1 MQMVSIADA
10 VERAKGLLSRP
21 SRAILGIVGAPGAGK
36 STLAAALVSELR
48 DDAALVGMD
57 GFHLDNE
64 VLVALGR
71 RDRKG
76 APDTFDVAGYAS
88 LLRRLRSRDEDV
100 VYAPRFD
107 RSLELSIGSAVPVRR
122 ETPLVITEGN
132 YLLHDEH
139 GWQAVRPL
147 LDEVWFLDVRADEL
161 RRRLVARRMGHGES
175 EKQALAWVRQVD
187 EPNAALVTAGC
198 DAADLVV
205 RLAGEC
211 GPQSVNGPSSNCASR
226 SWGVLS
232 PEC

>member
-1 MQMVSIADA
+1 MQLVSVAQA
-10 VERAKGLLSRP
+10 VERARGLLSRP

-36 STLAAALVSELR
+36 STLAAALSAELGDVS
-48 DDAALVGMD
+48 ALVAMD

-76 APDTFDVAGYAS
+76 APDTFDVSGYAS
-88 LLRRLRSRDEDV
+88 LLRRLRRRDEDV

-107 RSLELSIGSAVPVRR
+107 RSLELSIGSAVAVRR

-139 GWQAVRPL
+139 GWQAVGRL
-147 LDEVWFLDVRADEL
+147 LDEVWFLDVPAEEL

-175 EKQALAWVRQVD
+175 EEQAAAWVRQVD
-187 EPNAALVTAGC
+187 EPNAALVTAGRE
-198 DAADLVV
+198 AADLVV
-205 RLAGEC
+205 RLAGEP
-211 GPQSVNGPSSNCASR
+211 G
-226 SWGVLS
+226 
-232 PEC
+232 